1 MKQAILVRKDLKL
14 SRGKLAVQ
22 TSHASVEATLK
33 SKRDI
38 LTKWHES
45 GMKKVVLKVE
55 DLKELNKY
63 ETMAKKEKIVT
74 AKIKDAG
81 KTEVK
86 PGTITCLAIGPDE
99 SIKIDKISGKLKLI

>member
-1 MKQAILVRKDLKL
+1 MKQAILIRKDLKL
-14 SRGKLAVQ
+14 SKGKLAVQ
-22 TSHASVEATLK
+22 TSHASVEATLR
-33 SKRDI
+33 SKRDK
-38 LTKWHES
+38 LKQWHDA

-55 DLKELNKY
+55 DLTELNKY
-63 ETMAKKEKIVT
+63 ERLAKKEKIVT

-99 SIKIDKISGKLKLI
+99 SKKIDKISGKLKLV

>member
-1 MKQAILVRKDLKL
+1 MKQAILIRKDLKL

-22 TSHASVEATLK
+22 TAHASVEATLK
-33 SKRDI
+33 SKKDKLLI
-38 LTKWHES
+38 WHDS

-55 DLKELNKY
+55 NLTELNKY
-63 ETMAKKEKIVT
+63 ERLAKKEKIVT

-81 KTEVK
+81 RTEVP

-99 SIKIDKISGKLKLI
+99 AIKIDKISGKLKLI